1 MVDFG
6 NDWNDVM
13 SGEFDK
19 PYYRQLR
26 SFLKNE
32 YMTKTVFPDMHCIF
46 NAQKFTPYSRVR
58 AVILGQD
65 PYHGRGQAHGLCFS
79 VQRGTEMP
87 PSLVNIFREL
97 NSDTGCPVPDC
108 GDLTGWAKSGVL
120 LLNSVLTVL
129 EGRAGSHSGKGWETY
144 TDEVIRK
151 VNEKDSPVVFL
162 LWGNYAKKK
171 SSLVTNS
178 RHLVLTAA
186 HPSPLSAYNGFFGCR
201 HFSAAN
207 RFLES
212 HGEEPINWDLSE

>member
-6 NDWNDVM
+6 NDWNEVM

-46 NAQKFTPYSRVR
+46 NAQKLTPYSKVR

-97 NSDTGCPVPDC
+97 ESDIGCPAPKC

-129 EGRAGSHSGKGWETY
+129 EGRAGSHRGKGWETY

-162 LWGNYAKKK
+162 LWGNYAKQK

-212 HGEEPINWDLSE
+212 RGEEPINWDLS

>member
-46 NAQKFTPYSRVR
+46 NAQKFTPYSKVR

-97 NSDTGCPVPDC
+97 NSDIGCPVPDC
-108 GDLTGWAKSGVL
+108 GDLTGWAESGVL

-129 EGRAGSHSGKGWETY
+129 EGRAGSHRGKGWETY

-162 LWGNYAKKK
+162 LWGNYAKQK

-212 HGEEPINWDLSE
+212 RGEEPINWDLSE

>member
-6 NDWNDVM
+6 NDWNEVM

-46 NAQKFTPYSRVR
+46 NAQKLTPYSKVR

-97 NSDTGCPVPDC
+97 ESDIGCPAPKC

-129 EGRAGSHSGKGWETY
+129 EGRAGSHRGKGWETY

-162 LWGNYAKKK
+162 LWGNYAKQK

-212 HGEEPINWDLSE
+212 RGEEPVNWDLS